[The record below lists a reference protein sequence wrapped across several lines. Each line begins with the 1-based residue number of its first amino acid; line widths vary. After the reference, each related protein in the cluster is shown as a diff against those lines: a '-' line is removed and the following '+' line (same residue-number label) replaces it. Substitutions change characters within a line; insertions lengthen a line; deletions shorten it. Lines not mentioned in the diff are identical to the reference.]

1 MGHGQAAS
9 SLTVSLFQKGRHAD
23 LPSCTMMRYSAWLYS
38 PLPKTTLI
46 EPSAHLSSLTSTKSS
61 HTHHTARI
69 FSCEP
74 ARDAKDPSAPPS
86 SSLHRNERH
95 AHKRSLDLL
104 ASGRAIHA
112 LKGYRWGGTSVA
124 IRGDCTRIVSR
135 GNDGTVRVWDA
146 ESGLEKLILKE
157 SAGRVTSVAIRSDST
172 RIVSRG
178 YDG

>member
-1 MGHGQAAS
+1 MPTNAAWIS
-9 SLTVSLFQKGRHAD
+9 WQPVGRYT
-23 LPSCTMMRYSAWLYS
+23 P
-38 PLPKTTLI
+38 
-46 EPSAHLSSLTSTKSS
+46 
-61 HTHHTARI
+61 
-69 FSCEP
+69 
-74 ARDAKDPSAPPS
+74 
-86 SSLHRNERH
+86 
-95 AHKRSLDLL
+95 
-104 ASGRAIHA
+104 

-172 RIVSRG
+172 RIDSRG